1 MSGKQKEVVSMT
13 DMTFGNPYKL
23 ILLFSLPLLVGNI
36 FQQLYNMV
44 DSIVVGNFVGEKALA
59 AVGTGFPII
68 FLMSSLFMGI
78 GTGATVMVSQF
89 YGAKDFKRVNDTVNT
104 IYTAM
109 IIGVIPLS
117 LLGIFLSEPLLRLI
131 QVPDDGTLE
140 MAKVY
145 MMVIFIGI
153 IGNLGFNINSGIL
166 QGLGDSR
173 TSLIFLLIAAIIN
186 TVLDLVFVIVFHWG
200 VMGVALATIIAQIFS
215 WSFGIWFIN
224 RRYSQIHIRLLGFH
238 FDKSLFKQAMKLGIP
253 SGIQQALFSVGTLV
267 MQSLVNSYGSA
278 FMAGFNGANKI
289 DTFAFMPIQS
299 FTNAVTTYTGQ
310 NIGAGN
316 HERVR
321 RGLRAGMALSV
332 GTSILMCFLVYPLSD
347 FMMRMFSQNQ
357 EVIDAGVAYLHEL
370 MPFYALLAIS
380 FCFNSVMRGAGEMI
394 VPMIS
399 SLFSLWLV
407 RVPSAY
413 LLAHFFGG
421 ESIYYSYVIGWA
433 VGILISGIYYATGR
447 WKNKSIVKKMQQASS
462 ASE

>member
-1 MSGKQKEVVSMT
+1 MT
-13 DMTFGNPYKL
+13 DMTYGNPYKL
-23 ILLFSLPLLVGNI
+23 IFLFSVPLLIGNI

-68 FLMSSLFMGI
+68 FLMSSLFIGI
-78 GTGATVMVSQF
+78 STGATVMVSQF
-89 YGAKDFKRVNDTVNT
+89 YGARDIKRVNDTVNT

-117 LLGIFLSEPLLRLI
+117 LLGVFLSEPLLRLI

-140 MAKVY
+140 MAKIY
-145 MMVIFIGI
+145 MIVIFIGI
-153 IGNLGFNINSGIL
+153 VGNLGFNINSGIL

-186 TVLDLVFVIVFHWG
+186 TVLDLVFVLVFHWD

-215 WSFGIWFIN
+215 WVFGIWFIN
-224 RRYSQIHIRLLGFH
+224 RRYSEIHIRLFGFH
-238 FDKSLFKQAMKLGIP
+238 FDKALFKQAMKLGIP
-253 SGIQQALFSVGTLV
+253 SGIQQALFSVGSLV
-267 MQSLVNSYGSA
+267 IQSLVNSFGSA

-321 RGLRAGMALSV
+321 KGLRAGMALSV
-332 GTSILMCFLVYPLSD
+332 GTSILMCILVYPLSA

-399 SLFSLWLV
+399 SLFALWLV

-421 ESIYYSYVIGWA
+421 EMIYYSYAIGWV
-433 VGILISGIYYATGR
+433 VGILISGLYYATGR
-447 WKNKSIVKKMQQASS
+447 WKNKSIVKKMQQQASS
-462 ASE
+462 SD

>member
-1 MSGKQKEVVSMT
+1 MT
-13 DMTFGNPYKL
+13 DMTYGNPYKL
-23 ILLFSLPLLVGNI
+23 IFLFSVPLLIGNI

-68 FLMSSLFMGI
+68 FLMSSLFIGI
-78 GTGATVMVSQF
+78 STGATVMVSQF
-89 YGAKDFKRVNDTVNT
+89 YGARDIKRVNDTVNT

-117 LLGIFLSEPLLRLI
+117 LLGVFLSEPLLRLI

-140 MAKVY
+140 MAKIY
-145 MMVIFIGI
+145 MIVIFIGI
-153 IGNLGFNINSGIL
+153 VGNLGFNINSGIL

-186 TVLDLVFVIVFHWG
+186 TVLDLVFVLVFHWD

-215 WSFGIWFIN
+215 WVFGIWFIN
-224 RRYSQIHIRLLGFH
+224 RRYSEIHIRLFGFH
-238 FDKSLFKQAMKLGIP
+238 FDKALFKQAMKLGIP
-253 SGIQQALFSVGTLV
+253 SGIQQALFSVGSLV
-267 MQSLVNSYGSA
+267 MQSLVNSFGSA

-321 RGLRAGMALSV
+321 KGLRAGMALSV
-332 GTSILMCFLVYPLSD
+332 GTSILMCILVYPLSA

-399 SLFSLWLV
+399 SLFALWLV

-421 ESIYYSYVIGWA
+421 EMIYYSYVIGWV
-433 VGILISGIYYATGR
+433 VGILISGLYYATGR
-447 WKNKSIVKKMQQASS
+447 WKNKSIVKKMQQQASS
-462 ASE
+462 SD

>member
-13 DMTFGNPYKL
+13 DMTHGNPYKL

-89 YGAKDFKRVNDTVNT
+89 YGAKDLKRVNDTINT

-109 IIGVIPLS
+109 IVGVIPLS
-117 LLGIFLSEPLLRLI
+117 LLGIFISEPLLRLI
-131 QVPDDGTLE
+131 QVPNDGTLE
-140 MAKVY
+140 MAKIY
-145 MMVIFIGI
+145 MIVIFIGI

-215 WSFGIWFIN
+215 WSFGVWFIN

-238 FDKSLFKQAMKLGIP
+238 FDKQLFKQAMKLGIP
-253 SGIQQALFSVGTLV
+253 SGIQQALFSVGVLV
-267 MQSLVNSYGSA
+267 MQSLVNSYGSS

-321 RGLRAGMALSV
+321 KGLRAGMALSV
-332 GTSILMCFLVYPLSD
+332 GTSIIMCILVYPTSA

-357 EVIDAGVAYLHEL
+357 DVIDAGVAYLHEL

-399 SLFSLWLV
+399 SLFALWLV

-421 ESIYYSYVIGWA
+421 EMMYYSYTIGWI
-433 VGILISGIYYATGR
+433 VGIIISGIYYATGR
-447 WKNKSIVKKMQQASS
+447 WKNKSIVKKMQQTVQ
-462 ASE
+462 SE